1 MGSVFYVIAIMGCS
15 DGAVQCSQQRIE
27 PIRYASAAQC
37 RAAMPAALI
46 RATDLDYPTLS
57 ASCRQ
62 IGTSMANQPGKGR
75 KS

>member
-15 DGAVQCSQQRIE
+15 DGAVQCAPQRIE

-37 RAAMPAALI
+37 REAMPAALI
-46 RATDLDYPTLS
+46 RATDLDFPTLS

-62 IGTSMANQPGKGR
+62 IGLSMASQPGKAR
-75 KS
+75 RS